1 MLTEKCKNQESML
14 TTLFCCVFQVIRMLT
29 EKCKNQE
36 SMLAEYELR
45 DQEYQEVEA
54 EADLLRQQVEATR

>member
-14 TTLFCCVFQVIRMLT
+14 TKLFCCVFQVIRMLT

-36 SMLAEYELR
+36 SVLTEMCFVVFSGDTYVNG
-45 DQEYQEVEA
+45 EV
-54 EADLLRQQVEATR
+54 

>member
-14 TTLFCCVFQVIRMLT
+14 TKLFCCVFQVIRMLT

-36 SMLAEYELR
+36 SVLTEMCFVVFFR
-45 DQEYQEVEA
+45 
-54 EADLLRQQVEATR
+54 